1 MNNRNV
7 SARATPGSKMSPKLT
22 VNQTADKEGFAS
34 DALPILQ
41 AVDARTE
48 IINSRMECASKIC
61 IFRGVF

>member
-1 MNNRNV
+1 MF
-7 SARATPGSKMSPKLT
+7 TPPGSKMSPKLT
-22 VNQTADKEGFAS
+22 ANQTADKEGFAS